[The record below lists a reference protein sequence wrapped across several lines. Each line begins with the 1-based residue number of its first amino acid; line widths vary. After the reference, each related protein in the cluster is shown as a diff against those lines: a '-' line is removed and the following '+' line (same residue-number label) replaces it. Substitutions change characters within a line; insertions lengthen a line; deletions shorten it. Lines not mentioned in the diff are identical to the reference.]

1 MTFSQIFPL
10 VDFVNMV
17 LLCARDSLRGK
28 QTLLS
33 SVIIWR
39 TFLAALV
46 LTKESYPLN
55 RCQVSLS
62 LSFT

>member
-17 LLCARDSLRGK
+17 LLCARDSLSGK

-33 SVIIWR
+33 SVIIRR
-39 TFLAALV
+39 TLAALV
-46 LTKESYPLN
+46 LTKEPYPLS